1 MFYLLFGVPNYKSLQ
16 ILFYSALIFSICRF
30 LIHLFY
36 NLKLQTKNLIMNTN
50 DYTEHPADIDTLDE
64 KILRLITQ
72 NARIP
77 FLEVARECGVS
88 GAAIHQ
94 RVQRLF
100 NIGVLEGSEF
110 IVSPPKLGYNTC
122 AYMGIYLDKA
132 KYHSKVSEALRNI
145 PEIVECHYT
154 TGQYAIFIK
163 IQTKNNVHLKQ
174 IIDNELQ
181 EIEGIARTETFISLE
196 MDFKRQVP
204 IK

>member
-1 MFYLLFGVPNYKSLQ
+1 M
-16 ILFYSALIFSICRF
+16 
-30 LIHLFY
+30 
-36 NLKLQTKNLIMNTN
+36 
-50 DYTEHPADIDTLDE
+50 IDKQYVEQAAEIDELDE
-64 KILRLITQ
+64 KILKLITK
-72 NARIP
+72 NARTP

-100 NIGVLEGSEF
+100 NIGVLSGSEF
-110 IVSPPKLGYNTC
+110 IVNPQKLGYNTC

-132 KYHSKVSEALRNI
+132 KYHRQVVQALRNI

-154 TGQYAIFIK
+154 TGQYAIFVK
-163 IQTKNNVHLKQ
+163 IQTKTNKHLKQ
-174 IIDNELQ
+174 IIDDELQ

-196 MDFKRQVP
+196 LDFKRQVP

>member
-1 MFYLLFGVPNYKSLQ
+1 
-16 ILFYSALIFSICRF
+16 
-30 LIHLFY
+30 
-36 NLKLQTKNLIMNTN
+36 MNTN
-50 DYTEHPADIDTLDE
+50 DFAEKAADIDSLDE
-64 KILRLITQ
+64 KILKLVTK

-94 RVQRLF
+94 RVQRLM
-100 NIGVLEGSEF
+100 NVGVVSGSEF
-110 IVSPPKLGYNTC
+110 VVSPQKLGYNTC

-132 KYHSKVSEALRNI
+132 RYHKQVVEALRNI

-154 TGQYAIFIK
+154 TGQYAIFVK
-163 IQTKNNVHLKQ
+163 IQTKTNKHLKQ
-174 IIDNELQ
+174 IIDDELQ

-196 MDFKRQVP
+196 QDFKRQVP

>member
-1 MFYLLFGVPNYKSLQ
+1 MD
-16 ILFYSALIFSICRF
+16 
-30 LIHLFY
+30 
-36 NLKLQTKNLIMNTN
+36 TKN
-50 DYTEHPADIDTLDE
+50 YVEKAADIDALDE
-64 KILRLITQ
+64 KILKLVTK

-100 NIGVLEGSEF
+100 NIGVVTGSEF
-110 IVSPPKLGYNTC
+110 VVNPQKLGYNTC

-132 KYHSKVSEALRNI
+132 KYHVQVVDALRSI
-145 PEIVECHYT
+145 PEVVECHYT

-163 IQTKNNVHLKQ
+163 IQTKTNKHLKQ
-174 IIDNELQ
+174 IIDEGLQ
-181 EIEGIARTETFISLE
+181 DIDGIARTETFISLE

>member
-1 MFYLLFGVPNYKSLQ
+1 
-16 ILFYSALIFSICRF
+16 
-30 LIHLFY
+30 
-36 NLKLQTKNLIMNTN
+36 MNTN
-50 DYTEHPADIDTLDE
+50 DYLEHPADIDALDE
-64 KILRLITQ
+64 KILKLITQ

-94 RVQRLF
+94 RVQRFF
-100 NIGVLEGSEF
+100 NIGVVQGSEF
-110 IVSPPKLGYNTC
+110 IVNPTKLGYNTC

-132 KYHSKVSEALRNI
+132 KYHRQVVEALRNI

-174 IIDNELQ
+174 IIDDELQ

>member
-1 MFYLLFGVPNYKSLQ
+1 MDKFEYIERP
-16 ILFYSALIFSICRF
+16 
-30 LIHLFY
+30 
-36 NLKLQTKNLIMNTN
+36 
-50 DYTEHPADIDTLDE
+50 PDIDELDE
-64 KILRLITQ
+64 KILRLITK

-94 RVQRLF
+94 RVQRLL
-100 NIGVLEGSEF
+100 NIGVVSGSEF
-110 IVSPPKLGYNTC
+110 IVNPEKIGYNTC
-122 AYMGIYLDKA
+122 AYMGIYLEKA
-132 KYHSKVSEALRNI
+132 KYHTQVVKALREI

-163 IQTKNNVHLKQ
+163 IQTKTNKHLKNL
-174 IIDNELQ
+174 IDNELQ
-181 EIEGIARTETFISLE
+181 EIEGVLRTETFMSLE